1 MIHKLSK
8 AKSIQFDEL
17 FSHYNL
23 LKNRQIA
30 RNAKTSQLGEIFSNY
45 DFAKKKSSN

>member
-17 FSHYNL
+17 FSHY
-23 LKNRQIA
+23 
-30 RNAKTSQLGEIFSNY
+30 
-45 DFAKKKSSN
+45 DFAKKDRQIERLFL